1 MTALVFLVWAAACLC
16 ACRSAAARLLHPSP
30 PPPCCCVVVA
40 AAAAAM
46 LLGHPVGPA
55 ARPPVTPAGRRRRP
69 RRAPSPLRVCC
80 AGVRAK
86 TQDEIRAES
95 FTPAPLT
102 TPADEAGD
110 TKSLSRALAKRLYLV
125 VRRTPGGGWAFPQRL
140 TGDGETM
147 RQVRGGGGAGCTTAG
162 RRGGGG
168 MGGAVARRPL
178 WWCAVRPCRERSK
191 GGGGGSRRRDGGVAL
206 WGGRRLRPRLSVPG
220 CDTHTVMGVEAVCL
234 GLLRWSPR
242 GPVPSGD

>member
-1 MTALVFLVWAAACLC
+1 
-16 ACRSAAARLLHPSP
+16 
-30 PPPCCCVVVA
+30 
-40 AAAAAM
+40 M
-46 LLGHPVGPA
+46 LLGHPVGRA

-147 RQVRGGGGAGCTTAG
+147 RQSAEKALRAVLGPAPSVHFYGNAPCSHLAHVYPPAYQDKHDVYGVKVFFYRSQLIYSTPPTG
-162 RRGGGG
+162 RMAIRQAADHAWLTDAELPAYVSAEYHA
-168 MGGAVARRPL
+168 AVTPFL
-178 WWCAVRPCRERSK
+178 F
-191 GGGGGSRRRDGGVAL
+191 
-206 WGGRRLRPRLSVPG
+206 
-220 CDTHTVMGVEAVCL
+220 
-234 GLLRWSPR
+234 
-242 GPVPSGD
+242 GP